1 MHLCDPRSRARVT
14 VAEREVVFDGGAKYG
29 CSTGCS
35 TSCSTRIRGTRGA
48 RRRCDERSTSTTIE
62 DEVRSDNRSESD
74 RCEDEG
80 MLGQMA
86 VESVGREAWLQRCAG
101 L

>member
-1 MHLCDPRSRARVT
+1 MHLCDSRSRARVT
-14 VAEREVVFDGGAKYG
+14 VAGREVVFDGVAKYG
-29 CSTGCS
+29 
-35 TSCSTRIRGTRGA
+35 CSTRIRGTRGA